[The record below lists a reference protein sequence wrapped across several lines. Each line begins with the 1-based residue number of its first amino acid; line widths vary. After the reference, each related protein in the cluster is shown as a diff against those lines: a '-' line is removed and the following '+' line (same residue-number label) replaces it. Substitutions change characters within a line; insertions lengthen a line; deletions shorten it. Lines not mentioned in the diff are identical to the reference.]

1 MTDRLDL
8 ARQLVEKVKEQQTVG
23 NQFQEINKEVDA
35 LKTQIAQE
43 AINELEKLE
52 PVEAEVVAE

>member
-8 ARQLVEKVKEQQTVG
+8 ARQLVDKVKEQQTVG

-43 AINELEKLE
+43 AINELEELE
-52 PVEAEVVAE
+52 SVETEVVQ